1 MTVEDTGEAEAEITA
16 AEAEAGM
23 ADIRVGLEIFFWCI
37 NSLPMWYADMRLN
50 QLDLLSFTMH

>member
-23 ADIRVGLEIFFWCI
+23 ADIRVGLEILFWCI
-37 NSLPMWYADMRLN
+37 NSLPMWYADI
-50 QLDLLSFTMH
+50 

>member
-16 AEAEAGM
+16 AEAGM

-37 NSLPMWYADMRLN
+37 NSLPMWYAYMRLN
-50 QLDLLSFTMH
+50 QLDLLSFTMY

>member
-37 NSLPMWYADMRLN
+37 NSLPMWYADI
-50 QLDLLSFTMH
+50 